1 MEILIWQAV
10 VFTTIYLSGRR
21 RWWASVAWIIWTFA
35 QVYTLPLSVIQFGT
49 IALGHWAAGS
59 RDRRQVASSSAVSR
73 QIEQIARELEV
84 ERARQA
90 REQQVAPY
98 VRNETPEMVFGV
110 ISVVLL
116 FSAWAADGET
126 RRMLAGAFLA
136 SLSCSMVASARHMFR

>member
-21 RWWASVAWIIWTFA
+21 RWWASVAWVIWTVV

-59 RDRRQVASSSAVSR
+59 RARRREAKSPDIQ
-73 QIEQIARELEV
+73 QIVQLVIAREE
-84 ERARQA
+84 ERVRQA
-90 REQQVAPY
+90 RKHQVAPY
-98 VRNETPEMVFGV
+98 VRNETPETVFGV

-116 FSAWAADGET
+116 FLAWAADGET
-126 RRMLAGAFLA
+126 SRMLTGAFLA
-136 SLSCSMVASARHMFR
+136 SLCCSMVAMARHMFR